1 MAVTVAAAVVVVM
14 LKAVGAVP
22 HIAAAA
28 VVVVVVR
35 VGCAAVTHLA
45 LISGRQDRCKAQ
57 CRCLGPSSKPHLK
70 GTWSL
75 TCHKGHKH
83 NN

>member
-1 MAVTVAAAVVVVM
+1 MAVTVAAAVVAVVM
-14 LKAVGAVP
+14 LEAVGAVP

-28 VVVVVVR
+28 ALGVR
-35 VGCAAVTHLA
+35 VGCAAVTRLA

-57 CRCLGPSSKPHLK
+57 CSCLGPSSKPCLR
-70 GTWSL
+70 GTWSS
-75 TCHKGHKH
+75 TCHNSNNH